1 MQSVIEGGQGR
12 AVGGRILAY
21 ACFLL
26 SRRVQVQQL

>member
-1 MQSVIEGGQGR
+1 MQNVIEGGEER
-12 AVGGRILAY
+12 AVGGRILAF